1 MTHCLKENRRPVP
14 LTKKDFF
21 EIEECKCGKTPF
33 KYHNTSKNEFILKC
47 NTPPEEYD
55 LKTRKWTKCKRQP
68 CDLLCAYY
76 GERPIFEQIKKTLI
90 KRASAQTD
98 YNKVL
103 EEKLRLLFQFV
114 TISNHTS
121 TLDEINILVKNN
133 LKKEPRKTYY
143 SPSPSHF
150 MPIVGYETL
159 EDYRDRIFSEKII
172 DRTTFIEPEHH
183 ESVVFV
189 ESPYLERKVVVR
201 RKTPKVVKPSK
212 PVKLNN
218 NFIVVSDDESEC
230 SEVNEQSDN
239 ETETSR
245 DLSDYEDVEELA
257 EEIEEVYEE
266 ENYDDYDDAGG
277 GEDDYDD

>member
-1 MTHCLKENRRPVP
+1 MSKENRRPVP

-33 KYHNTSKNEFILKC
+33 RYHNTSKNEFIVKC

-55 LKTRKWTKCKRQP
+55 LKSRKWTKCKRQP

-90 KRASAQTD
+90 RRANAQPD

-143 SPSPSHF
+143 SPTTSYF
-150 MPIVGYETL
+150 MPVVGYETL

-172 DRTTFIEPEHH
+172 DRTTCEEIIEH
-183 ESVVFV
+183 EPVVFV
-189 ESPYLERKVVVR
+189 ESPYLERKIVR
-201 RKTPKVVKPSK
+201 SKAHKVFK
-212 PVKLNN
+212 PVKPIKSNN

-245 DLSDYEDVEELA
+245 DLSDYEDIEELA
-257 EEIEEVYEE
+257 EEIEEDYEE
-266 ENYDDYDDAGG
+266 ENYDDCDDAGG

>member
-1 MTHCLKENRRPVP
+1 MSKENRRPVP

-33 KYHNTSKNEFILKC
+33 RYHNTSKNEFIVKC
-47 NTPPEEYD
+47 NTHPEEYD
-55 LKTRKWTKCKRQP
+55 LKSRKWTKCKRQP

-90 KRASAQTD
+90 RRANAQPD

-143 SPSPSHF
+143 SPTTSYF
-150 MPIVGYETL
+150 MPVVGYETL

-172 DRTTFIEPEHH
+172 NRTTCEEVIDHEP
-183 ESVVFV
+183 VVFV
-189 ESPYLERKVVVR
+189 KSPYLERKNVR
-201 RKTPKVVKPSK
+201 RKAPKVLK
-212 PVKLNN
+212 PVKPIKSNN

-230 SEVNEQSDN
+230 SEINEQSDN

-245 DLSDYEDVEELA
+245 DLSDYEDIEELA

-266 ENYDDYDDAGG
+266 ENYDDCDDAGG

>member
-1 MTHCLKENRRPVP
+1 MNQSLKENKRPVP

-33 KYHNTSKNEFILKC
+33 RYHNTSKNEFIIKC

-55 LKTRKWTKCKRQP
+55 LKLRKWTKCKRQP

-90 KRASAQTD
+90 KRANAHTD
-98 YNKVL
+98 YNKIL

-143 SPSPSHF
+143 SPSPSYF

-172 DRTTFIEPEHH
+172 DRTTSEEITHNEP
-183 ESVVFV
+183 VVFV
-189 ESPYLERKVVVR
+189 ESPYIERTVR
-201 RKTPKVVKPSK
+201 RKTPKVFK
-212 PVKLNN
+212 PVKPVKSNN

-230 SEVNEQSDN
+230 SEINEQSDN

-245 DLSDYEDVEELA
+245 DLSDYEDVEELG
-257 EEIEEVYEE
+257 EEIEEIYEE
-266 ENYDDYDDAGG
+266 ENYDDCDDG

>member
-1 MTHCLKENRRPVP
+1 MNQSLKENKRPVP

-33 KYHNTSKNEFILKC
+33 RYHNTSKNEFILKC

-55 LKTRKWTKCKRQP
+55 LKLRKWTKCKRQP

-90 KRASAQTD
+90 KRANAHTD
-98 YNKVL
+98 YNKIL

-133 LKKEPRKTYY
+133 LKKESRKTYY
-143 SPSPSHF
+143 SPSPGYF

-172 DRTTFIEPEHH
+172 DRTTGEEVTHH
-183 ESVVFV
+183 DPVVFV
-189 ESPYLERKVVVR
+189 ESPYIERTVL
-201 RKTPKVVKPSK
+201 RKPPKVSKLVKPIKS
-212 PVKLNN
+212 NN

-230 SEVNEQSDN
+230 SEINEQSDN

-245 DLSDYEDVEELA
+245 DLSDYEDIEELG
-257 EEIEEVYEE
+257 EEIYEE
-266 ENYDDYDDAGG
+266 ENYDDCDDAGG